1 MFNKQYERYCTLS
14 GKKIMVG
21 KAIQRENLS
30 YKSNYL
36 QGSTPGNLKNDA
48 KQAIIY
54 VHSLQRNDIYNIRP
68 R

>member
-1 MFNKQYERYCTLS
+1 
-14 GKKIMVG
+14 MVG